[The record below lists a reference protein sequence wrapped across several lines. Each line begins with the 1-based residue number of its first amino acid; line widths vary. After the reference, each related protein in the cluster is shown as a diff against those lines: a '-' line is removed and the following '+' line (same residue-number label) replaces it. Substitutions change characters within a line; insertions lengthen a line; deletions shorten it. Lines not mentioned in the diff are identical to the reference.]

1 MTKHLQAAGYL
12 RAGPMAHSPLHTEH
26 LLKGWK
32 EQGSVSADRTKW
44 MNEQRD
50 GRMEGQ
56 EHWTISK
63 SKIRFSLSTK
73 TILMITINS

>member
-1 MTKHLQAAGYL
+1 
-12 RAGPMAHSPLHTEH
+12 
-26 LLKGWK
+26 
-32 EQGSVSADRTKW
+32 

-50 GRMEGQ
+50 GRMEGR